1 MKPTEEIHVKDYANQ
16 QLANMNKKQMATI
29 TKSFP
34 SRFEWNKSWTSE
46 QKLIQ
51 NKLDCLSMIDS
62 NLIYGDRFWQIQNN
76 WDGRYSYAD
85 TYIKKIGEDNVR
97 ELYNARKEYFRNHV
111 RIHTNVHTDFEGV
124 SYNSI
129 EEY

>member
-1 MKPTEEIHVKDYANQ
+1 MKITEEIRMKDYTNRE
-16 QLANMNKKQMATI
+16 LASMSKEQI
-29 TKSFP
+29 TNLTKGFP
-34 SRFEWNKSWTSE
+34 SRFEWNKWTGE
-46 QKLIQ
+46 QKLIR

-62 NLIYGDRFWQIQNN
+62 NLVYGDRFWQKQNN
-76 WDGRYSYAD
+76 WDGHYSYAD
-85 TYIKKIGEDNVR
+85 KYIKKIGEDNVR

-124 SYNSI
+124 SYNSM

>member
-46 QKLIQ
+46 
-51 NKLDCLSMIDS
+51 
-62 NLIYGDRFWQIQNN
+62 
-76 WDGRYSYAD
+76 
-85 TYIKKIGEDNVR
+85 
-97 ELYNARKEYFRNHV
+97 
-111 RIHTNVHTDFEGV
+111 
-124 SYNSI
+124 
-129 EEY
+129 

>member
-1 MKPTEEIHVKDYANQ
+1 MKITEEMYVKDYTNLE
-16 QLANMNKKQMATI
+16 LANMSREELASI
-29 TKSFP
+29 TKNFP
-34 SRFEWNKSWTSE
+34 SRFEWNKSWTCE
-46 QKLIQ
+46 QKTIQ
-51 NKLDCLSMIDS
+51 NKIDCLSMIDS

-76 WDGRYSYAD
+76 WDGQYSYAD

-97 ELYNARKEYFRNHV
+97 ELYNARKEYFRHHV
-111 RIHTNVHTDFEGV
+111 RVHTDVHTDCEGV

>member
-1 MKPTEEIHVKDYANQ
+1 MEITEEIRMKDYTNRE
-16 QLANMNKKQMATI
+16 LASMSKEQI
-29 TKSFP
+29 TNLTKGFP
-34 SRFEWNKSWTSE
+34 SRFEWNKWTGE
-46 QKLIQ
+46 QKLIR

-62 NLIYGDRFWQIQNN
+62 NLVYGDRFWQKQNN
-76 WDGRYSYAD
+76 WDGHYSYAD
-85 TYIKKIGEDNVR
+85 KYIKKIGEDNVR

-124 SYNSI
+124 SYNSM